1 MRRLKEIRSPLGGGS
16 DGERRR
22 GGERE
27 KESEWMKWGSLKVQN
42 YKVYL
47 VIELV

>member
-1 MRRLKEIRSPLGGGS
+1 MECGALMGREGGG
-16 DGERRR
+16 R
-22 GGERE
+22 ERE
-27 KESEWMKWGSLKVQN
+27 RESEWMRWDSLKVQN